1 MMSLEGTKTIN
12 ERGKGVG
19 LFFVMKDTGWKKH
32 HQKGRLFWE
41 NTKNIHE
48 LRVDMRCDQGTRAD
62 ILRKTGSTCEQQ
74 QRPSNGHYLSW

>member
-32 HQKGRLFWE
+32 HKKGRLFWE

-48 LRVDMRCDQGTRAD
+48 LRPQFVENTQHSTSSKRMHRDQRHD
-62 ILRKTGSTCEQQ
+62 WFC
-74 QRPSNGHYLSW
+74 N